1 MWTHVFKPFLFLSF
15 CPTTNTIT
23 PKKTLA
29 PPLPRPVVAAL
40 FSFFLFAAETLPPL
54 PSSSPATP
62 PPLIQVNHKDW
73 MCFGGC

>member
-40 FSFFLFAAETLPPL
+40 FSFFLFTAETLPP
-54 PSSSPATP
+54 S
-62 PPLIQVNHKDW
+62 LIQLVL
-73 MCFGGC
+73 FVV